1 MLVLEAV
8 FLMKLSVLIFMRKEI
23 FLRCTLRSA
32 TGQVTHISFGLI
44 QYKNALLP
52 ENENPINDSWPNLR
66 IDSRIPVIAEL
77 FFILDRGRKILSQ
90 QWEDHVMTE
99 IHWNRRWGFN
109 FQASVYSGMY

>member
-1 MLVLEAV
+1 MLVLEAEYN
-8 FLMKLSVLIFMRKEI
+8 FLQ
-23 FLRCTLRSA
+23 CTLRSA
-32 TGQVTHISFGLI
+32 TGQVTPISFGLI

-52 ENENPINDSWPNLR
+52 ENEKPINDSWPNLR

-77 FFILDRGRKILSQ
+77 LFFILDRGRKILSQ
-90 QWEDHVMTE
+90 QWEDHV